1 MSSPTAKVNTPVAL
15 GIIGFACLCVVLLGA
30 LVWAGKDIGTVLT
43 AIVTIIPATIGIVV
57 VSAQTK
63 EVQSAVNGKLD
74 AKFNAIHAKIDDQHM
89 ETHARLDAANI
100 PPVSPIVKRAIAARK
115 ARREEVE

>member
-1 MSSPTAKVNTPVAL
+1 MSTASPSKISTPIAL
-15 GIIGFACLCVVLLGA
+15 GIIGFACLCVVLLGG

-43 AIVTIIPATIGIVV
+43 AIVTIIPVTIGVVV
-57 VSAQTK
+57 VSAQTR

-74 AKFNAIHAKIDDQHM
+74 AKFAAVHAKIDDQHM

-100 PPVSPIVKRAIAARK
+100 PPVSPVVKRAIAARK
-115 ARREEVE
+115 ASREQ